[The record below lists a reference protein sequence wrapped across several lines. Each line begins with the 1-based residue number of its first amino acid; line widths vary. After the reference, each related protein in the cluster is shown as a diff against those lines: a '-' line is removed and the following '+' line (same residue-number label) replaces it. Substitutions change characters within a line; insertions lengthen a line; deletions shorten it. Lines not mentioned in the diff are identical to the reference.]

1 MKAWLKG
8 GLIGGILGVLYFII
22 CILIENY
29 LPAISIW
36 HKILVIPVFPAL
48 IILTYIFFWTS
59 LQNYLNWIVTIGVF
73 IQYFIIGA
81 IIGLIVSKIK
91 NRNQS
96 LPKNN

>member
-1 MKAWLKG
+1 MKTWLKG

-59 LQNYLNWIVTIGVF
+59 LQNYLNWIITIGVF

-81 IIGLIVSKIK
+81 LIGLLVSKFK
-91 NRNQS
+91 NRNQPLS
-96 LPKNN
+96 QNN